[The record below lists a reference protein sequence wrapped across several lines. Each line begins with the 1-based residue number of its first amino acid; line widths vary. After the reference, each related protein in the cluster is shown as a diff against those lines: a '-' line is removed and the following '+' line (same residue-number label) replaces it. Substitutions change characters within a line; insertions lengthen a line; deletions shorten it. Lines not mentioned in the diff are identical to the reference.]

1 MTGTVVYK
9 PLTSVAPGDR
19 IARDLHDEQGG
30 VLASAGS
37 LVDDR
42 IRRRLQLFAVEA
54 VPVEGAEAV
63 SAGPESATSLD
74 DALNHLFRH
83 WRFSPGMNNLRA
95 LIASHRSEAASQ

>member
-9 PLTSVAPGDR
+9 PLTSIAPGDR
-19 IARDLHDEQGG
+19 LARDLHDEQGG
-30 VLASAGS
+30 VLVAAGT

-54 VPVEGAEAV
+54 VPVEGAE
-63 SAGPESATSLD
+63 SAATDQGGDASLD